1 MQPATWFDANPLMV
15 IMLALGL
22 GLLFLGIAQLVNDL
36 RRVEKRRV
44 EQRLAGGPRTDRPVH
59 LLRQLE
65 PTDRSLIARMLNSE
79 ALGRSLQEFILQA
92 DVPWPAHR
100 FVGVILLLMSLTAM
114 GCLLVNSSYP
124 GRIPAW
130 GIGLLVIAIGLT
142 PIIVLMVRR
151 HMRLKKYVEQLPEV
165 FELLCQA
172 LRAGH
177 SLVTGVQLVGQQLS
191 DPVGKEF
198 ARVFQEQNFG
208 VKLEDALNNLA
219 DRSGLLEVHMFV
231 AAVLIQRQ
239 TGGDLGEVLDRS
251 GEVIRDR
258 LKVAGAVRALTAEGR
273 MSGWVL
279 TGLPIV
285 VGLLVWRLN
294 PTYMNEL
301 IYGDA
306 KWLLKFAIVLHLGG
320 ILLIRKIIQVQY

>member
-1 MQPATWFDANPLMV
+1 MEPATWFSANPLMV
-15 IMLALGL
+15 VMLALGL
-22 GLLFLGIAQLVNDL
+22 GLLFLGIAQLINDL

-44 EQRLAGGPRTDRPVH
+44 EQRLVGGARADRAVH
-59 LLRQLE
+59 LLRQL
-65 PTDRSLIARMLNSE
+65 PTDRSVIARMLNSE

-92 DVPWPAHR
+92 DVPWPAYQ
-100 FVGVILLLMSLTAM
+100 FVGVVLLSMSLTTV
-114 GCLLVNSSYP
+114 GCLLINSSRP
-124 GRIPAW
+124 GFIPSW
-130 GIGLLVIAIGLT
+130 GIGLLVIGVGLT
-142 PIIVLMVRR
+142 PIVVVAVRR
-151 HMRLKKYVEQLPEV
+151 HMRLKRYVEQLPEV
-165 FELLCQA
+165 FELLGQA

-177 SLVTGVQLVGQQLS
+177 SLVTGVQLVGQQLA

-198 ARVFQEQNFG
+198 SRVFQEQNFG

-239 TGGDLGEVLDRS
+239 TGGDLAEVLDRS

-279 TGLPIV
+279 TGLPLV

-301 IYGDA
+301 LYGDA
-306 KWLLKFAIVLHLGG
+306 QWMLKLAVVLHLAG